1 MNYTTNLH
9 LPIIPSS
16 QYSTT
21 RVVDM
26 IAANQG
32 DSASSAFNI
41 IDTAVAGKQ
50 DQITVNPTGET
61 ATETITTMKIDG
73 VVYNVT
79 PVITIDSA
87 LSMTSTNPVENRVV
101 TNALNNKQE
110 QLTVNPTGMAEAS
123 LEKLTIDGVIYNII
137 SATTTVDNVLSMT
150 STNPVENR
158 VITNAL
164 NGKQDQLTVNPAG
177 TASASLE
184 KLTIDGVIY
193 NIISATTT
201 VDDAL
206 STTSTNPVENRVI
219 TNALDNKQEQLTV
232 NPTGTPEASLE
243 KVTIDGV
250 IYNISSAT
258 TTVDDALST
267 TSTNP
272 VENRVITNALNDK
285 VDSSTLNAM
294 SLKISDQLSQDPSA
308 EIAQSLTITVG
319 GASTIYNLPTQII
332 VDDALS
338 PTSTNPV
345 QNGVITTE
353 LNLKVSRSEL
363 DDAMDSF
370 AFSTE
375 RMESGTDLGSITI
388 GTDVW
393 NIPEIKNITVDDALS
408 PTSTNPVQNGVITTE
423 LNLKVSRSELDD
435 AMDSF
440 AFSTE
445 RMESG
450 TDLGS
455 ITIGTDVW
463 NIPEIK
469 NITVDDE
476 ISSTSENPVQ
486 NKVIKSALDLK
497 LNAADADDIS
507 ITLSE
512 NRSPNPSALTLQCVI
527 FNDSSGTTIYNMPDI
542 EAIIDEK
549 IVDFEFMN
557 AESVAEGVTD
567 AYGVIIDNKNIY
579 NFRDGRI
586 PGLFTVGY
594 NYTTPVASGDV
605 IADTGLIAAYNAH
618 MPITINGWLLSYQ
631 NVSGNDVRY
640 LTATLSGNDVLSRIV
655 VFNTSTNVAT
665 FYETA
670 GSGGGSTV
678 VVNPTL
684 GGTEPEVSGLEVD
697 GVKYAV
703 ITTQDVQ
710 SMIDT
715 AISNALKAL
724 S

>member
-79 PVITIDSA
+79 PEITIDSA
-87 LSMTSTNPVENRVV
+87 LSTTSTNPVENRVV

-110 QLTVNPTGMAEAS
+110 QLTVNPTGTAEAS

-164 NGKQDQLTVNPAG
+164 
-177 TASASLE
+177 
-184 KLTIDGVIY
+184 
-193 NIISATTT
+193 
-201 VDDAL
+201 
-206 STTSTNPVENRVI
+206 
-219 TNALDNKQEQLTV
+219 DNKQEQLTV
-232 NPTGTPEASLE
+232 NPTGTAEASLE

-267 TSTNP
+267 TSINP

-363 DDAMDSF
+363 EDSMDSF
-370 AFSTE
+370 TFSTE
-375 RMESGTDLGSITI
+375 RMEGGSNLGSITI
-388 GTDVW
+388 GTDIW
-393 NIPEIKNITVDDALS
+393 NIPESKTITVDNALS
-408 PTSTNPVQNGVITTE
+408 G
-423 LNLKVSRSELDD
+423 
-435 AMDSF
+435 
-440 AFSTE
+440 
-445 RMESG
+445 
-450 TDLGS
+450 
-455 ITIGTDVW
+455 
-463 NIPEIK
+463 
-469 NITVDDE
+469 
-476 ISSTSENPVQ
+476 TSENPVQ

-512 NRSPNPSALTLQCVI
+512 NRSPSPSALTLQCVI

-549 IVDFEFMN
+549 IVDFKFMN
-557 AESVAEGVTD
+557 AESIAEGATD

-605 IADTGLIAAYNAH
+605 IADAGLIAAYNAH

-655 VFNTSTNVAT
+655 AFNTSTNVVT
-665 FYETA
+665 FYETS

-678 VVNPTL
+678 VVNPSL

-703 ITTQDVQ
+703 VTTQDVQ
-710 SMIDT
+710 SMIDA
-715 AISNALKAL
+715 AIGNALNAL
-724 S
+724 Y

>member
-21 RVVDM
+21 HVVDM

-61 ATETITTMKIDG
+61 AIETITTMKIDG

-79 PVITIDSA
+79 PAITIDSA

-110 QLTVNPTGMAEAS
+110 QLTVNPTGIAEAS

-164 NGKQDQLTVNPAG
+164 NGKQEQLTVNPAG

-219 TNALDNKQEQLTV
+219 TNALNNKQEQLTV
-232 NPTGTPEASLE
+232 NPTGTAEASLE

-363 DDAMDSF
+363 EDSMDSF
-370 AFSTE
+370 TFSTE
-375 RMESGTDLGSITI
+375 RMEGGSNLGSITI
-388 GTDVW
+388 GTDIW
-393 NIPEIKNITVDDALS
+393 NIPESKTITVDDALS
-408 PTSTNPVQNGVITTE
+408 G
-423 LNLKVSRSELDD
+423 
-435 AMDSF
+435 
-440 AFSTE
+440 
-445 RMESG
+445 
-450 TDLGS
+450 
-455 ITIGTDVW
+455 
-463 NIPEIK
+463 
-469 NITVDDE
+469 
-476 ISSTSENPVQ
+476 TSENPVQ

-512 NRSPNPSALTLQCVI
+512 NRSPSPSALTLQCVI
-527 FNDSSGTTIYNMPDI
+527 FNDSSGTTIYNIPDI
-542 EAIIDEK
+542 EAIIDKK

-557 AESVAEGVTD
+557 AESVAEGATD
-567 AYGVIIDNKNIY
+567 AYGIIIDNKNIY

-594 NYTTPVASGDV
+594 NYTTPVVSGDV
-605 IADTGLIAAYNAH
+605 IADAGLIAAYNAH

-655 VFNTSTNVAT
+655 VFNTSTNVVT
-665 FYETA
+665 FYETS

-684 GGTEPEVSGLEVD
+684 EGTEPEVSSLEVD

-710 SMIDT
+710 SMIDA
-715 AISNALKAL
+715 AIGNALNAL
-724 S
+724 Y

>member
-32 DSASSAFNI
+32 DSDSSAFNI

-79 PVITIDSA
+79 PEITIDSA
-87 LSMTSTNPVENRVV
+87 LSTTSTNPVENRVV

-110 QLTVNPTGMAEAS
+110 QLTVNPTGIAEAS

-164 NGKQDQLTVNPAG
+164 NGKQEQLTVNPAG

-232 NPTGTPEASLE
+232 NPTGTAEASLE

-258 TTVDDALST
+258 TTVDDTLST
-267 TSTNP
+267 TSINP

-319 GASTIYNLPTQII
+319 GTSTIYNLPTQII

-363 DDAMDSF
+363 EDSMDSF
-370 AFSTE
+370 TFSTE
-375 RMESGTDLGSITI
+375 RMEGGSNLGSITI
-388 GTDVW
+388 GTDIW
-393 NIPEIKNITVDDALS
+393 NIPESKTITVDDALS
-408 PTSTNPVQNGVITTE
+408 G
-423 LNLKVSRSELDD
+423 
-435 AMDSF
+435 
-440 AFSTE
+440 
-445 RMESG
+445 
-450 TDLGS
+450 
-455 ITIGTDVW
+455 
-463 NIPEIK
+463 
-469 NITVDDE
+469 
-476 ISSTSENPVQ
+476 TSENPVQ

-512 NRSPNPSALTLQCVI
+512 NRSPSPSALTLQCVI
-527 FNDSSGTTIYNMPDI
+527 FNDSSGTTIYNIPDI
-542 EAIIDEK
+542 EAIIDKK

-557 AESVAEGVTD
+557 AESVAEGATD
-567 AYGVIIDNKNIY
+567 AYGIIIDNKNIY

-605 IADTGLIAAYNAH
+605 IADAGLIAAYNAH

-655 VFNTSTNVAT
+655 VFNTSTNVVT

-684 GGTEPEVSGLEVD
+684 EGTEPEVSGLEVD
-697 GVKYAV
+697 GVKYAM

-710 SMIDT
+710 SMIDA
-715 AISNALKAL
+715 AIGNALNAL
-724 S
+724 Y

>member
-32 DSASSAFNI
+32 DSDSSAFNI

-87 LSMTSTNPVENRVV
+87 LSTTSTNPVENRVV

-110 QLTVNPTGMAEAS
+110 QLTVNPTGTAEAS

-164 NGKQDQLTVNPAG
+164 NGKQEQLTVNPAG

-219 TNALDNKQEQLTV
+219 TNALNNKQEQLTV
-232 NPTGTPEASLE
+232 NPTGTAEASLE
-243 KVTIDGV
+243 KVTIDGI

-363 DDAMDSF
+363 EDAMDSF
-370 AFSTE
+370 TFSTE
-375 RMESGTDLGSITI
+375 RMEGGSNLGSITI
-388 GTDVW
+388 GTDIW
-393 NIPEIKNITVDDALS
+393 NIPESKTITVDDALS
-408 PTSTNPVQNGVITTE
+408 G
-423 LNLKVSRSELDD
+423 
-435 AMDSF
+435 
-440 AFSTE
+440 
-445 RMESG
+445 
-450 TDLGS
+450 
-455 ITIGTDVW
+455 
-463 NIPEIK
+463 
-469 NITVDDE
+469 
-476 ISSTSENPVQ
+476 TSENPVQ

-512 NRSPNPSALTLQCVI
+512 NRSPSPSALTLQCVI
-527 FNDSSGTTIYNMPDI
+527 LNDSSGTTIYNMPDI

-549 IVDFEFMN
+549 IVNFEFMN
-557 AESVAEGVTD
+557 AESVAEGATD

-605 IADTGLIAAYNAH
+605 IADAGLIAAYNAH

-655 VFNTSTNVAT
+655 AFNTSTNVVT

-684 GGTEPEVSGLEVD
+684 EGTEPEVSGLEVD
-697 GVKYAV
+697 GVKYV
-703 ITTQDVQ
+703 VVTMQDVQ
-710 SMIDT
+710 SMIDA
-715 AISNALKAL
+715 AIGNALNAL
-724 S
+724 Y

>member
-79 PVITIDSA
+79 PEITIDSA
-87 LSMTSTNPVENRVV
+87 LSTTSTNPVENRVV
-101 TNALNNKQE
+101 TNALNNKQD
-110 QLTVNPTGMAEAS
+110 QLTVNPTGTAEAS

-164 NGKQDQLTVNPAG
+164 NGKQEQLTVNPAG
-177 TASASLE
+177 IASASLE

-219 TNALDNKQEQLTV
+219 TNALNNKQEQLTV
-232 NPTGTPEASLE
+232 NPTGTAEASLE
-243 KVTIDGV
+243 KVAIDGV

-267 TSTNP
+267 TSINP

-319 GASTIYNLPTQII
+319 GASTIYNLPTQVI
-332 VDDALS
+332 VDNALS

-363 DDAMDSF
+363 EDSMDSF
-370 AFSTE
+370 TFSTE
-375 RMESGTDLGSITI
+375 RMEGGSNLGSITI
-388 GTDVW
+388 GTDIW
-393 NIPEIKNITVDDALS
+393 NIPESKTITVDNALS
-408 PTSTNPVQNGVITTE
+408 
-423 LNLKVSRSELDD
+423 D
-435 AMDSF
+435 
-440 AFSTE
+440 
-445 RMESG
+445 
-450 TDLGS
+450 
-455 ITIGTDVW
+455 
-463 NIPEIK
+463 
-469 NITVDDE
+469 
-476 ISSTSENPVQ
+476 TSENPVQ

-512 NRSPNPSALTLQCVI
+512 NRSPSPSALTLQCVI
-527 FNDSSGTTIYNMPDI
+527 LNDSSGTTIYNIPDI
-542 EAIIDEK
+542 EAIIDKK
-549 IVDFEFMN
+549 IVGFEFMN
-557 AESVAEGVTD
+557 TESVAEGATD

-605 IADTGLIAAYNAH
+605 IADAGLIAAYNAH

-655 VFNTSTNVAT
+655 AFNTSTNVVT
-665 FYETA
+665 FYETS

-678 VVNPTL
+678 VVNPSL
-684 GGTEPEVSGLEVD
+684 GGAEPEVSGLEVD

-703 ITTQDVQ
+703 VTTQDVQ
-710 SMIDT
+710 SMIDA
-715 AISNALKAL
+715 AIGNALNAL
-724 S
+724 Y

>member
-79 PVITIDSA
+79 PEITIDSA
-87 LSMTSTNPVENRVV
+87 LSTTSTNPVENRVV

-110 QLTVNPTGMAEAS
+110 QLTVNPTGTAEAS

-164 NGKQDQLTVNPAG
+164 NGKQEQLTVNPAG

-232 NPTGTPEASLE
+232 NPTGTAEASLE

-308 EIAQSLTITVG
+308 EIAQSITITVG

-363 DDAMDSF
+363 EDSMDSF
-370 AFSTE
+370 TFSTE
-375 RMESGTDLGSITI
+375 RMESGSNLGSITI

-393 NIPEIKNITVDDALS
+393 NIPESKNITVDDA
-408 PTSTNPVQNGVITTE
+408 
-423 LNLKVSRSELDD
+423 
-435 AMDSF
+435 
-440 AFSTE
+440 
-445 RMESG
+445 
-450 TDLGS
+450 
-455 ITIGTDVW
+455 
-463 NIPEIK
+463 
-469 NITVDDE
+469 
-476 ISSTSENPVQ
+476 ISDTSENPVQ

-512 NRSPNPSALTLQCVI
+512 NRSPSPSALTLQCVI
-527 FNDSSGTTIYNMPDI
+527 LNDSSGTTIYNMPDI
-542 EAIIDEK
+542 EAIIDKK

-557 AESVAEGVTD
+557 AESVAEGATD

-605 IADTGLIAAYNAH
+605 IADAGLIAAYNAH

-655 VFNTSTNVAT
+655 VFNTSTNVVT

-678 VVNPTL
+678 AVNPTL
-684 GGTEPEVSGLEVD
+684 EGTEPEVSGLEVD

-703 ITTQDVQ
+703 VTTQDVQ
-710 SMIDT
+710 SMIDA
-715 AISNALKAL
+715 AIGNALNAL
-724 S
+724 Y

>member
-79 PVITIDSA
+79 PEITIDSA
-87 LSMTSTNPVENRVV
+87 LSTTSTNPVENRVV

-110 QLTVNPTGMAEAS
+110 QLTVNPTGTAEAS

-164 NGKQDQLTVNPAG
+164 NGKQEQLTVNPAG

-219 TNALDNKQEQLTV
+219 TNALNNKQEQLTV
-232 NPTGTPEASLE
+232 NPTGTAEASLE
-243 KVTIDGV
+243 KVAIDGV

-267 TSTNP
+267 TSINP

-319 GASTIYNLPTQII
+319 GASTIYNLPTQVI
-332 VDDALS
+332 VDNALS

-363 DDAMDSF
+363 EDSMDSF
-370 AFSTE
+370 TFSTE
-375 RMESGTDLGSITI
+375 RMEGGSNLGSITI
-388 GTDVW
+388 GTDIW
-393 NIPEIKNITVDDALS
+393 NIPESKTITVDNALS
-408 PTSTNPVQNGVITTE
+408 
-423 LNLKVSRSELDD
+423 D
-435 AMDSF
+435 
-440 AFSTE
+440 
-445 RMESG
+445 
-450 TDLGS
+450 
-455 ITIGTDVW
+455 
-463 NIPEIK
+463 
-469 NITVDDE
+469 
-476 ISSTSENPVQ
+476 TSENPVQ

-512 NRSPNPSALTLQCVI
+512 NRSPSPSALTLQCVI
-527 FNDSSGTTIYNMPDI
+527 LNDSSGTTIYNIPDI
-542 EAIIDEK
+542 EAIIDKK
-549 IVDFEFMN
+549 IVGFEFMN
-557 AESVAEGVTD
+557 TESVAEGATD

-605 IADTGLIAAYNAH
+605 IADAGLIAAYNAH

-655 VFNTSTNVAT
+655 AFNTSTNVVT
-665 FYETA
+665 FYETS

-678 VVNPTL
+678 VVNPSL

-703 ITTQDVQ
+703 VTTQDVQ
-710 SMIDT
+710 SMIDA
-715 AISNALKAL
+715 AIGNALNAL
-724 S
+724 Y

>member
-79 PVITIDSA
+79 PEITIDSA
-87 LSMTSTNPVENRVV
+87 LSTTSTNPVENRVV

-110 QLTVNPTGMAEAS
+110 QLTVNPTGTAEAS

-164 NGKQDQLTVNPAG
+164 NGKQEQLTVNPAG

-232 NPTGTPEASLE
+232 NPTGTAEASLE

-308 EIAQSLTITVG
+308 EIAQSITITVG

-363 DDAMDSF
+363 EDSMDSF
-370 AFSTE
+370 TFSTE
-375 RMESGTDLGSITI
+375 RMESGSNLGSITI

-393 NIPEIKNITVDDALS
+393 NIPESKNITVDDA
-408 PTSTNPVQNGVITTE
+408 
-423 LNLKVSRSELDD
+423 
-435 AMDSF
+435 
-440 AFSTE
+440 
-445 RMESG
+445 
-450 TDLGS
+450 
-455 ITIGTDVW
+455 
-463 NIPEIK
+463 
-469 NITVDDE
+469 
-476 ISSTSENPVQ
+476 ISDTSENPVQ

-512 NRSPNPSALTLQCVI
+512 NRSPSPSALTLQCVI
-527 FNDSSGTTIYNMPDI
+527 LNDSSGTTIYNMPDI
-542 EAIIDEK
+542 EAIIDKK

-557 AESVAEGVTD
+557 AESVAEGATD

-605 IADTGLIAAYNAH
+605 IADAGLIAAYNAH

-655 VFNTSTNVAT
+655 VFNTSTNVVT

-684 GGTEPEVSGLEVD
+684 EGTEPEVSGLEVD

-703 ITTQDVQ
+703 VTTQDVQ
-710 SMIDT
+710 SMIDA
-715 AISNALKAL
+715 AIGNALNAL
-724 S
+724 Y

>member
-61 ATETITTMKIDG
+61 ATATITTMKIDG

-79 PVITIDSA
+79 PEITIDSA
-87 LSMTSTNPVENRVV
+87 LSTTSTNPVENRVV
-101 TNALNNKQE
+101 TNALNNKQD
-110 QLTVNPTGMAEAS
+110 QLTVNPTGTAEAS

-164 NGKQDQLTVNPAG
+164 NGKQEQLTVNPAG
-177 TASASLE
+177 IASASLE

-219 TNALDNKQEQLTV
+219 TNALNNKQEQLTV
-232 NPTGTPEASLE
+232 NPTGTAEASLE
-243 KVTIDGV
+243 KVAIDGV

-267 TSTNP
+267 TSINP

-319 GASTIYNLPTQII
+319 GASTIYNLPTQVI
-332 VDDALS
+332 VDNALS

-363 DDAMDSF
+363 EDSMDSF
-370 AFSTE
+370 TFSTE
-375 RMESGTDLGSITI
+375 RMEGGSNLGSITI
-388 GTDVW
+388 GTDIW
-393 NIPEIKNITVDDALS
+393 NIPESKTITVDNALS
-408 PTSTNPVQNGVITTE
+408 
-423 LNLKVSRSELDD
+423 D
-435 AMDSF
+435 
-440 AFSTE
+440 
-445 RMESG
+445 
-450 TDLGS
+450 
-455 ITIGTDVW
+455 
-463 NIPEIK
+463 
-469 NITVDDE
+469 
-476 ISSTSENPVQ
+476 TSENPVQ

-512 NRSPNPSALTLQCVI
+512 NRSPSPSALTLQCVI
-527 FNDSSGTTIYNMPDI
+527 LNDSSGTTIYNIPDI
-542 EAIIDEK
+542 EAIIDKK
-549 IVDFEFMN
+549 IVGFEFMN
-557 AESVAEGVTD
+557 TESVAEGATD

-605 IADTGLIAAYNAH
+605 IADAGLIAAYNAH

-655 VFNTSTNVAT
+655 AFNTSTNVVT
-665 FYETA
+665 FYETS

-678 VVNPTL
+678 VVNPSL
-684 GGTEPEVSGLEVD
+684 GGAEPEVSGLEVD

-703 ITTQDVQ
+703 VTTQDVQ
-710 SMIDT
+710 SMIDA
-715 AISNALKAL
+715 AIGNALNAL
-724 S
+724 Y

>member
-32 DSASSAFNI
+32 DSDSSAFNI

-61 ATETITTMKIDG
+61 ATETITTIKIDG

-79 PVITIDSA
+79 PAITIDSA

-110 QLTVNPTGMAEAS
+110 QLTVNPTGTAEAS

-164 NGKQDQLTVNPAG
+164 NGKQEQLTVNPAG

-232 NPTGTPEASLE
+232 NPTGTAEASLE
-243 KVTIDGV
+243 KVAIDGV

-258 TTVDDALST
+258 TTVDDALSI

-363 DDAMDSF
+363 EDSMDSF
-370 AFSTE
+370 TFSTE
-375 RMESGTDLGSITI
+375 RMEGGSNLGSITI
-388 GTDVW
+388 GTDIW
-393 NIPEIKNITVDDALS
+393 NIPESKTITVDDALS
-408 PTSTNPVQNGVITTE
+408 
-423 LNLKVSRSELDD
+423 D
-435 AMDSF
+435 
-440 AFSTE
+440 
-445 RMESG
+445 
-450 TDLGS
+450 
-455 ITIGTDVW
+455 
-463 NIPEIK
+463 
-469 NITVDDE
+469 
-476 ISSTSENPVQ
+476 TSENPVQ

-512 NRSPNPSALTLQCVI
+512 NRSPSPSALTLQCVI

-549 IVDFEFMN
+549 IVNFEFMN
-557 AESVAEGVTD
+557 TESVAEGATD

-605 IADTGLIAAYNAH
+605 IADAGLIAAYNAH

-655 VFNTSTNVAT
+655 VFNTSTNVVT
-665 FYETA
+665 FYETTS
-670 GSGGGSTV
+670 SGGGSTV

-684 GGTEPEVSGLEVD
+684 EGTEPEVSGLEVD

-703 ITTQDVQ
+703 VTTQDVQ
-710 SMIDT
+710 SMIDA
-715 AISNALKAL
+715 AIGNALNAL
-724 S
+724 Y

>member
-79 PVITIDSA
+79 PEITIDSA
-87 LSMTSTNPVENRVV
+87 LSTTSTNPVENRVV

-110 QLTVNPTGMAEAS
+110 QLTVNPTGPAEAS

-164 NGKQDQLTVNPAG
+164 NGKQEQLTVNPAG

-219 TNALDNKQEQLTV
+219 TNALNNKQEQLTV
-232 NPTGTPEASLE
+232 NPTGTAEASLE
-243 KVTIDGV
+243 KVAIDGV

-267 TSTNP
+267 TSINP

-319 GASTIYNLPTQII
+319 GASTIYNLPTQVI
-332 VDDALS
+332 VDNALS

-363 DDAMDSF
+363 EDSMDSF
-370 AFSTE
+370 TFSTE
-375 RMESGTDLGSITI
+375 RMEGGSNLGSITI
-388 GTDVW
+388 GTDIW
-393 NIPEIKNITVDDALS
+393 NIPESKTITVDNALS
-408 PTSTNPVQNGVITTE
+408 
-423 LNLKVSRSELDD
+423 D
-435 AMDSF
+435 
-440 AFSTE
+440 
-445 RMESG
+445 
-450 TDLGS
+450 
-455 ITIGTDVW
+455 
-463 NIPEIK
+463 
-469 NITVDDE
+469 
-476 ISSTSENPVQ
+476 TSENPVQ

-512 NRSPNPSALTLQCVI
+512 NRSPSPSALTLQCVI
-527 FNDSSGTTIYNMPDI
+527 LNDSSGTTIYNIPDI
-542 EAIIDEK
+542 EAIIDKK
-549 IVDFEFMN
+549 IVGFEFMN
-557 AESVAEGVTD
+557 TESVAEGATD

-605 IADTGLIAAYNAH
+605 IADAGLIAAYNAH

-655 VFNTSTNVAT
+655 AFNTSTNVVT
-665 FYETA
+665 FYETS

-678 VVNPTL
+678 VVNPSL

-703 ITTQDVQ
+703 VTTQDVQ
-710 SMIDT
+710 SMIDA
-715 AISNALKAL
+715 AIGNALNAL
-724 S
+724 Y

>member
-32 DSASSAFNI
+32 DSDSSAFNI

-79 PVITIDSA
+79 PAITIDSA

-110 QLTVNPTGMAEAS
+110 QLTVNPTGIAEAS

-164 NGKQDQLTVNPAG
+164 NGKQEQLTVNPAG

-219 TNALDNKQEQLTV
+219 TNALNNKQEQLTV
-232 NPTGTPEASLE
+232 NPTGTAEASLE
-243 KVTIDGV
+243 KVAIDGV

-363 DDAMDSF
+363 EDSMDSF
-370 AFSTE
+370 TFSTE
-375 RMESGTDLGSITI
+375 RMEGGSNLGSITI
-388 GTDVW
+388 GTDIW
-393 NIPEIKNITVDDALS
+393 NIPESKTITVDDALS
-408 PTSTNPVQNGVITTE
+408 G
-423 LNLKVSRSELDD
+423 
-435 AMDSF
+435 
-440 AFSTE
+440 
-445 RMESG
+445 
-450 TDLGS
+450 
-455 ITIGTDVW
+455 
-463 NIPEIK
+463 
-469 NITVDDE
+469 
-476 ISSTSENPVQ
+476 TSENPVQ

-512 NRSPNPSALTLQCVI
+512 NRSPSPSALTLQCVI
-527 FNDSSGTTIYNMPDI
+527 FNDSSGTTIYNIPDI
-542 EAIIDEK
+542 EAIIDKK

-557 AESVAEGVTD
+557 AESVAEGATD
-567 AYGVIIDNKNIY
+567 AYGIIIDNKNIY

-655 VFNTSTNVAT
+655 VFNTSTNVVT

-684 GGTEPEVSGLEVD
+684 EGTEPEVSGLEVD

-703 ITTQDVQ
+703 VTTQDVQ
-710 SMIDT
+710 SMIDA
-715 AISNALKAL
+715 AIGNALNAL
-724 S
+724 Y

>member
-79 PVITIDSA
+79 PEITIDSA
-87 LSMTSTNPVENRVV
+87 LSTTSTNPVENRVV

-110 QLTVNPTGMAEAS
+110 QLTVNPTGIAEAS

-164 NGKQDQLTVNPAG
+164 NGKQEQLTVNPAG

-219 TNALDNKQEQLTV
+219 TNALNNKQEQLTV
-232 NPTGTPEASLE
+232 NPTGTAEASLE

-332 VDDALS
+332 VDDTLS

-363 DDAMDSF
+363 EDSMDSF
-370 AFSTE
+370 TFSTE
-375 RMESGTDLGSITI
+375 RMEGGSNLGSITI
-388 GTDVW
+388 GTDIW
-393 NIPEIKNITVDDALS
+393 NIPESKTITVDDALS
-408 PTSTNPVQNGVITTE
+408 
-423 LNLKVSRSELDD
+423 D
-435 AMDSF
+435 
-440 AFSTE
+440 
-445 RMESG
+445 
-450 TDLGS
+450 
-455 ITIGTDVW
+455 
-463 NIPEIK
+463 
-469 NITVDDE
+469 
-476 ISSTSENPVQ
+476 TSENPVQ

-512 NRSPNPSALTLQCVI
+512 NRSPSPSALTLQCVI
-527 FNDSSGTTIYNMPDI
+527 FNDSSGTTIYNIPDI
-542 EAIIDEK
+542 EAIIDKK

-557 AESVAEGVTD
+557 AESVAEGATD
-567 AYGVIIDNKNIY
+567 AYGIIIDNKNIY

-605 IADTGLIAAYNAH
+605 IADAGLIAAYNAH

-655 VFNTSTNVAT
+655 VFNTSTNVVT

-684 GGTEPEVSGLEVD
+684 EGTEPEVSGLEVD

-703 ITTQDVQ
+703 VTTQDVQ
-710 SMIDT
+710 SMIDA
-715 AISNALKAL
+715 AIGNALNAL
-724 S
+724 Y

>member
-79 PVITIDSA
+79 PEITIDSA
-87 LSMTSTNPVENRVV
+87 LSTTSTNPVENRVV

-164 NGKQDQLTVNPAG
+164 NGKQNQLTVNPAG

-219 TNALDNKQEQLTV
+219 TNALDNKQEQLIV
-232 NPTGTPEASLE
+232 NPTGTAEASLE

-267 TSTNP
+267 TSINP

-285 VDSSTLNAM
+285 VDSSTLSAM

-308 EIAQSLTITVG
+308 EIAQSITITVG

-363 DDAMDSF
+363 EDAMDSF
-370 AFSTE
+370 TFSTE
-375 RMESGTDLGSITI
+375 RMEGGSNLGSITI
-388 GTDVW
+388 GTDIW
-393 NIPEIKNITVDDALS
+393 NIPESKTITVDDALS
-408 PTSTNPVQNGVITTE
+408 
-423 LNLKVSRSELDD
+423 D
-435 AMDSF
+435 
-440 AFSTE
+440 
-445 RMESG
+445 
-450 TDLGS
+450 
-455 ITIGTDVW
+455 
-463 NIPEIK
+463 
-469 NITVDDE
+469 
-476 ISSTSENPVQ
+476 TSENPVQ

-512 NRSPNPSALTLQCVI
+512 NRSPSPSALTLQCVI
-527 FNDSSGTTIYNMPDI
+527 LNDSSGTTIYNMPDI

-557 AESVAEGVTD
+557 TESVAEGATD
-567 AYGVIIDNKNIY
+567 AYGIIIDNKNIY

-605 IADTGLIAAYNAH
+605 IADAGLIAAYNAH

-655 VFNTSTNVAT
+655 AFNTSTNVVT

-684 GGTEPEVSGLEVD
+684 EGTEPEVSGLEVD

-710 SMIDT
+710 SMIDA
-715 AISNALKAL
+715 AIGNALNTL
-724 S
+724 Y

>member
-79 PVITIDSA
+79 PEITIDSA
-87 LSMTSTNPVENRVV
+87 LSTTSTNPVENRVV

-110 QLTVNPTGMAEAS
+110 QLTVNPTGIAEAS

-164 NGKQDQLTVNPAG
+164 NGKQEQLTVNPAG

-219 TNALDNKQEQLTV
+219 TNALNNKQEQLTV
-232 NPTGTPEASLE
+232 NPTGTAEASLE

-363 DDAMDSF
+363 EDSMDSF
-370 AFSTE
+370 TFSTE
-375 RMESGTDLGSITI
+375 RMEGGSNLGSITI
-388 GTDVW
+388 GTDIW
-393 NIPEIKNITVDDALS
+393 NIPESKTITVDDALS
-408 PTSTNPVQNGVITTE
+408 
-423 LNLKVSRSELDD
+423 D
-435 AMDSF
+435 
-440 AFSTE
+440 
-445 RMESG
+445 
-450 TDLGS
+450 
-455 ITIGTDVW
+455 
-463 NIPEIK
+463 
-469 NITVDDE
+469 
-476 ISSTSENPVQ
+476 TSENPVQ

-512 NRSPNPSALTLQCVI
+512 NRSPSPSALTLQCVI

-542 EAIIDEK
+542 EAIIDKK

-557 AESVAEGVTD
+557 AESVAEGATD

-605 IADTGLIAAYNAH
+605 IADAGLIAAYNAH

-655 VFNTSTNVAT
+655 VFNTSTNVVT
-665 FYETA
+665 FYETS

-684 GGTEPEVSGLEVD
+684 EGTEPEVSGLEVD

-703 ITTQDVQ
+703 VTTQDVQ
-710 SMIDT
+710 SMIDA
-715 AISNALKAL
+715 AIGNALNAL
-724 S
+724 Y

>member
-32 DSASSAFNI
+32 DSDSSAFNI

-79 PVITIDSA
+79 PEITIDSA
-87 LSMTSTNPVENRVV
+87 LSTTSTNPVENRVV

-110 QLTVNPTGMAEAS
+110 QLTVNPTGIAEAS

-164 NGKQDQLTVNPAG
+164 NGKQGQLTVNPAG

-219 TNALDNKQEQLTV
+219 TNALNNKQEQLTV
-232 NPTGTPEASLE
+232 NPTGTAEASLE
-243 KVTIDGV
+243 KVAIDGV

-363 DDAMDSF
+363 EDSMDSF
-370 AFSTE
+370 TFSTE
-375 RMESGTDLGSITI
+375 RMEGGSNLGSITI
-388 GTDVW
+388 GTDIW
-393 NIPEIKNITVDDALS
+393 NIPESKTITVDDALS
-408 PTSTNPVQNGVITTE
+408 G
-423 LNLKVSRSELDD
+423 
-435 AMDSF
+435 
-440 AFSTE
+440 
-445 RMESG
+445 
-450 TDLGS
+450 
-455 ITIGTDVW
+455 
-463 NIPEIK
+463 
-469 NITVDDE
+469 
-476 ISSTSENPVQ
+476 TSENPVQ

-512 NRSPNPSALTLQCVI
+512 NRSPSPSALTLQCVI

-542 EAIIDEK
+542 EAIIDKK

-557 AESVAEGVTD
+557 AESVAEGATD
-567 AYGVIIDNKNIY
+567 AYGIIIDNKNIY

-605 IADTGLIAAYNAH
+605 IADAGLIAAYNAH

-640 LTATLSGNDVLSRIV
+640 LTSTLSGNDVLSRIV
-655 VFNTSTNVAT
+655 VFNTSTNVVT

-684 GGTEPEVSGLEVD
+684 EGTEPEVSGLEVD

-710 SMIDT
+710 SMIDA
-715 AISNALKAL
+715 AIGNALNAL
-724 S
+724 Y

>member
-61 ATETITTMKIDG
+61 PTATITTMKIDG

-79 PVITIDSA
+79 PEITIDSA

-110 QLTVNPTGMAEAS
+110 QLTVNPTGTAEAS

-219 TNALDNKQEQLTV
+219 TNALNNKQEQLTV
-232 NPTGTPEASLE
+232 NPTGTAEASLE

-363 DDAMDSF
+363 EDSMDSF
-370 AFSTE
+370 TFSTE
-375 RMESGTDLGSITI
+375 RMEGGSNLGSITI
-388 GTDVW
+388 GTDIW
-393 NIPEIKNITVDDALS
+393 NIPESKAITVDDALS
-408 PTSTNPVQNGVITTE
+408 
-423 LNLKVSRSELDD
+423 D
-435 AMDSF
+435 
-440 AFSTE
+440 
-445 RMESG
+445 
-450 TDLGS
+450 
-455 ITIGTDVW
+455 
-463 NIPEIK
+463 
-469 NITVDDE
+469 
-476 ISSTSENPVQ
+476 TSENPVQ

-512 NRSPNPSALTLQCVI
+512 NRSPSPSALTLQCVI
-527 FNDSSGTTIYNMPDI
+527 FNDSSGTTIYNIPDI
-542 EAIIDEK
+542 EAIIDKK

-557 AESVAEGVTD
+557 AESVAEGATD

-605 IADTGLIAAYNAH
+605 IADAGLIAAYNAH

-655 VFNTSTNVAT
+655 VFNTSTNVVT

-684 GGTEPEVSGLEVD
+684 EGTEPEVSGFEVD

-710 SMIDT
+710 SMIDA
-715 AISNALKAL
+715 AIGNALNAL
-724 S
+724 Y

>member
-79 PVITIDSA
+79 PEITIDSA
-87 LSMTSTNPVENRVV
+87 LSTTSTNPVENRVV

-110 QLTVNPTGMAEAS
+110 QLTVNPTGTAEAS

-201 VDDAL
+201 VDNAL

-219 TNALDNKQEQLTV
+219 TNALNNKQEQLTV
-232 NPTGTPEASLE
+232 NPTGTAEASLE

-353 LNLKVSRSEL
+353 LNRKVSRSEL
-363 DDAMDSF
+363 EDAMYPF
-370 AFSTE
+370 TFSTE
-375 RMESGTDLGSITI
+375 RMEGGSNLGSITI
-388 GTDVW
+388 GTDIW
-393 NIPEIKNITVDDALS
+393 NIPESKTITVDDVLS
-408 PTSTNPVQNGVITTE
+408 G
-423 LNLKVSRSELDD
+423 
-435 AMDSF
+435 
-440 AFSTE
+440 
-445 RMESG
+445 
-450 TDLGS
+450 
-455 ITIGTDVW
+455 
-463 NIPEIK
+463 
-469 NITVDDE
+469 
-476 ISSTSENPVQ
+476 TSENPVQ

-512 NRSPNPSALTLQCVI
+512 NRSPSPSALTLQCVI
-527 FNDSSGTTIYNMPDI
+527 FNDSSGTTIYNIPDI
-542 EAIIDEK
+542 EAIIDKK

-557 AESVAEGVTD
+557 AESVAEGATD

-605 IADTGLIAAYNAH
+605 IADAGLIAAYNAH

-655 VFNTSTNVAT
+655 AFNTSTNVVT

-678 VVNPTL
+678 AVNPTL
-684 GGTEPEVSGLEVD
+684 EGAEPEVSGLEVD

-710 SMIDT
+710 SMIDA
-715 AISNALKAL
+715 AIGNALNAL
-724 S
+724 Y

>member
-79 PVITIDSA
+79 PEITIDSA
-87 LSMTSTNPVENRVV
+87 LSTTSTNPVENRVV

-110 QLTVNPTGMAEAS
+110 QLTVNPTGIAEAS

-164 NGKQDQLTVNPAG
+164 NGKQEQLTVNPAG

-219 TNALDNKQEQLTV
+219 TNALNNKQEQLTV
-232 NPTGTPEASLE
+232 NPTGTAEASLE

-258 TTVDDALST
+258 TTVDDALSI

-363 DDAMDSF
+363 EDSMDSF
-370 AFSTE
+370 TFSTE
-375 RMESGTDLGSITI
+375 RMEGGFNLGSITI
-388 GTDVW
+388 GTDIW
-393 NIPEIKNITVDDALS
+393 NIPESKTITVDDALS
-408 PTSTNPVQNGVITTE
+408 G
-423 LNLKVSRSELDD
+423 
-435 AMDSF
+435 
-440 AFSTE
+440 
-445 RMESG
+445 
-450 TDLGS
+450 
-455 ITIGTDVW
+455 
-463 NIPEIK
+463 
-469 NITVDDE
+469 
-476 ISSTSENPVQ
+476 TSENPVQ

-512 NRSPNPSALTLQCVI
+512 NRSPSPSALTLQCVI
-527 FNDSSGTTIYNMPDI
+527 LNDSSGTTIYNMPDI

-557 AESVAEGVTD
+557 TESVAEGATD

-605 IADTGLIAAYNAH
+605 IADAGLIAAYNAH

-684 GGTEPEVSGLEVD
+684 EGTEPEVSGLEVD

>member
-16 QYSTT
+16 QYSAT

-79 PVITIDSA
+79 PEITIDSA

-110 QLTVNPTGMAEAS
+110 QLTVNPTGTAEAS

-164 NGKQDQLTVNPAG
+164 NGKQEQLTVNPAG

-232 NPTGTPEASLE
+232 NPTGTAEASLE

-308 EIAQSLTITVG
+308 EIAQSITITVG

-363 DDAMDSF
+363 EDSMDSF
-370 AFSTE
+370 TFSTE
-375 RMESGTDLGSITI
+375 RMESGSNLGSITI

-393 NIPEIKNITVDDALS
+393 NIPESKNITVDDA
-408 PTSTNPVQNGVITTE
+408 
-423 LNLKVSRSELDD
+423 
-435 AMDSF
+435 
-440 AFSTE
+440 
-445 RMESG
+445 
-450 TDLGS
+450 
-455 ITIGTDVW
+455 
-463 NIPEIK
+463 
-469 NITVDDE
+469 
-476 ISSTSENPVQ
+476 ISDTSENPVQ

-512 NRSPNPSALTLQCVI
+512 NRSPSPSALTLQCVI
-527 FNDSSGTTIYNMPDI
+527 LNDSSGTTIYNMPDI

-557 AESVAEGVTD
+557 AESVAEGATD

-605 IADTGLIAAYNAH
+605 IADAGLIAAYNAH

-655 VFNTSTNVAT
+655 VFNTSTNVVT

-678 VVNPTL
+678 AVNPTL
-684 GGTEPEVSGLEVD
+684 EGTEPEVSGLEVD

-703 ITTQDVQ
+703 VTTQDVQ
-710 SMIDT
+710 SMIDA
-715 AISNALKAL
+715 AIGNALNAL
-724 S
+724 Y

>member
-79 PVITIDSA
+79 PEITIDSA
-87 LSMTSTNPVENRVV
+87 LSTTSTNPVENRVV

-110 QLTVNPTGMAEAS
+110 QLTVNPTGTAEAS

-201 VDDAL
+201 VDNAL

-219 TNALDNKQEQLTV
+219 TNALNNKQEQLTV
-232 NPTGTPEASLE
+232 NPTGTAEASLE

-353 LNLKVSRSEL
+353 LNRKVSRSEL
-363 DDAMDSF
+363 EDAMYPF
-370 AFSTE
+370 TFSTE
-375 RMESGTDLGSITI
+375 RMEGGSNLGSITI
-388 GTDVW
+388 GTDIW
-393 NIPEIKNITVDDALS
+393 NIPESKTITVDDVLS
-408 PTSTNPVQNGVITTE
+408 G
-423 LNLKVSRSELDD
+423 
-435 AMDSF
+435 
-440 AFSTE
+440 
-445 RMESG
+445 
-450 TDLGS
+450 
-455 ITIGTDVW
+455 
-463 NIPEIK
+463 
-469 NITVDDE
+469 
-476 ISSTSENPVQ
+476 TSENPVQ

-512 NRSPNPSALTLQCVI
+512 NRSPSPSALTLQCVI
-527 FNDSSGTTIYNMPDI
+527 FNDSSGTTIYNIPDI
-542 EAIIDEK
+542 EAVIDKK

-557 AESVAEGVTD
+557 AESVAEGATD

-605 IADTGLIAAYNAH
+605 IADAGLIAAYNAH

-655 VFNTSTNVAT
+655 AFNTSTNVVT

-678 VVNPTL
+678 AVNPTL
-684 GGTEPEVSGLEVD
+684 EGAEPEVSGLEVD

-710 SMIDT
+710 SMIDA
-715 AISNALKAL
+715 AIGNALNAL
-724 S
+724 Y

>member
-61 ATETITTMKIDG
+61 ATATITTMKIDG

-79 PVITIDSA
+79 PEITIDSA
-87 LSMTSTNPVENRVV
+87 LSTTSTNPVENRVV
-101 TNALNNKQE
+101 TNALNNKQD
-110 QLTVNPTGMAEAS
+110 QLTVNPTGTAEAS

-164 NGKQDQLTVNPAG
+164 NGKQEQLTVNPAG

-219 TNALDNKQEQLTV
+219 TNALNNKQEQLTV
-232 NPTGTPEASLE
+232 NPTGTAEASLE
-243 KVTIDGV
+243 KVAIDGV

-267 TSTNP
+267 TSINP

-319 GASTIYNLPTQII
+319 GASTIYNLPTQVI
-332 VDDALS
+332 VDNALS

-363 DDAMDSF
+363 EDSMDSF
-370 AFSTE
+370 TFSTE
-375 RMESGTDLGSITI
+375 RMEGGSNLGSITI
-388 GTDVW
+388 GTDIW
-393 NIPEIKNITVDDALS
+393 NIPESKTITVDNALS
-408 PTSTNPVQNGVITTE
+408 
-423 LNLKVSRSELDD
+423 D
-435 AMDSF
+435 
-440 AFSTE
+440 
-445 RMESG
+445 
-450 TDLGS
+450 
-455 ITIGTDVW
+455 
-463 NIPEIK
+463 
-469 NITVDDE
+469 
-476 ISSTSENPVQ
+476 TSENPVQ

-512 NRSPNPSALTLQCVI
+512 NRSPSPSALTLQCVI
-527 FNDSSGTTIYNMPDI
+527 LNDSSGTTIYNIPDI
-542 EAIIDEK
+542 EAIIDKK
-549 IVDFEFMN
+549 IVGFEFMN
-557 AESVAEGVTD
+557 TESVAEGATD

-605 IADTGLIAAYNAH
+605 IADAGLIAAYNAH

-655 VFNTSTNVAT
+655 AFNTSTNVVT
-665 FYETA
+665 FYETS

-678 VVNPTL
+678 VVNPSL
-684 GGTEPEVSGLEVD
+684 GGAEPEVSGLEVD

-703 ITTQDVQ
+703 VTTQDVQ
-710 SMIDT
+710 SMIDA
-715 AISNALKAL
+715 AIGNALNAL
-724 S
+724 Y

>member
-79 PVITIDSA
+79 PEITIDSA
-87 LSMTSTNPVENRVV
+87 LSTTSTNPVENRVV

-110 QLTVNPTGMAEAS
+110 QLTVNPTGTAEAS

-164 NGKQDQLTVNPAG
+164 NGKQEQLTVNPAG

-232 NPTGTPEASLE
+232 NPTGTAEASLE

-308 EIAQSLTITVG
+308 EIAQSITITVG

-363 DDAMDSF
+363 EDAMDSF
-370 AFSTE
+370 TFSTE
-375 RMESGTDLGSITI
+375 RMESGTNLGSITI

-393 NIPEIKNITVDDALS
+393 NIPESKNITVDDA
-408 PTSTNPVQNGVITTE
+408 
-423 LNLKVSRSELDD
+423 
-435 AMDSF
+435 
-440 AFSTE
+440 
-445 RMESG
+445 
-450 TDLGS
+450 
-455 ITIGTDVW
+455 
-463 NIPEIK
+463 
-469 NITVDDE
+469 
-476 ISSTSENPVQ
+476 ISDTSENPVQ

-512 NRSPNPSALTLQCVI
+512 NRSPSPSALTLQCVI
-527 FNDSSGTTIYNMPDI
+527 LNDSSGTTIYNMPDI
-542 EAIIDEK
+542 EAIIDKK

-557 AESVAEGVTD
+557 AESVAEGATD

-605 IADTGLIAAYNAH
+605 IADAGLIAAYNAH

-655 VFNTSTNVAT
+655 VFNTSTNVVT

-678 VVNPTL
+678 AVNPTL
-684 GGTEPEVSGLEVD
+684 EGTEPEVSGLEVD

-703 ITTQDVQ
+703 VTTQDVQ
-710 SMIDT
+710 SMIDA
-715 AISNALKAL
+715 AIGNALNAL
-724 S
+724 Y

>member
-16 QYSTT
+16 QYSAT

-79 PVITIDSA
+79 PEITIDSA

-110 QLTVNPTGMAEAS
+110 QLTVNPTGTAEAS

-164 NGKQDQLTVNPAG
+164 NGKQEQLTVNPAG

-232 NPTGTPEASLE
+232 NPTGTAEASLE

-285 VDSSTLNAM
+285 VDSSTLSAM

-338 PTSTNPV
+338 PTSKNPV
-345 QNGVITTE
+345 QNGIITTE

-363 DDAMDSF
+363 EDTMDSF
-370 AFSTE
+370 TFSTE
-375 RMESGTDLGSITI
+375 RMEGGSNLGSITI
-388 GTDVW
+388 GTDIW
-393 NIPEIKNITVDDALS
+393 NIPESKTITVDDALS
-408 PTSTNPVQNGVITTE
+408 DTSG
-423 LNLKVSRSELDD
+423 
-435 AMDSF
+435 
-440 AFSTE
+440 
-445 RMESG
+445 
-450 TDLGS
+450 
-455 ITIGTDVW
+455 
-463 NIPEIK
+463 
-469 NITVDDE
+469 
-476 ISSTSENPVQ
+476 NPVQ

-512 NRSPNPSALTLQCVI
+512 NRSPSPSALTLQCVI
-527 FNDSSGTTIYNMPDI
+527 LNDSSGTTIYNMPDI

-557 AESVAEGVTD
+557 AESVAEGATD

-605 IADTGLIAAYNAH
+605 IADAGLIAAYNAH

-655 VFNTSTNVAT
+655 VFNTSTNVVT
-665 FYETA
+665 FYETS

-684 GGTEPEVSGLEVD
+684 EGTEPEVSGLEVD

-703 ITTQDVQ
+703 VTTQDVQ
-710 SMIDT
+710 SMIDA
-715 AISNALKAL
+715 AIGNALNAL
-724 S
+724 Y

>member
-79 PVITIDSA
+79 PEITIDSA
-87 LSMTSTNPVENRVV
+87 LSTTSTNPVENRVV

-110 QLTVNPTGMAEAS
+110 QLTVNPTGTAEAS

-164 NGKQDQLTVNPAG
+164 NGKQEQLTVNPAG

-232 NPTGTPEASLE
+232 NPTGTAEASLE

-308 EIAQSLTITVG
+308 EIAQSITITVG

-363 DDAMDSF
+363 EDAMDSF
-370 AFSTE
+370 TFSTE
-375 RMESGTDLGSITI
+375 RMESGTNLGSITI

-393 NIPEIKNITVDDALS
+393 NIPESKNITVDDA
-408 PTSTNPVQNGVITTE
+408 
-423 LNLKVSRSELDD
+423 
-435 AMDSF
+435 
-440 AFSTE
+440 
-445 RMESG
+445 
-450 TDLGS
+450 
-455 ITIGTDVW
+455 
-463 NIPEIK
+463 
-469 NITVDDE
+469 
-476 ISSTSENPVQ
+476 ISDTSENPVQ

-512 NRSPNPSALTLQCVI
+512 NRSPSPSALTLQCVI
-527 FNDSSGTTIYNMPDI
+527 LNDSSGTTIYNMPDI
-542 EAIIDEK
+542 EAIIDKK

-557 AESVAEGVTD
+557 AESVAEGATD

-605 IADTGLIAAYNAH
+605 IADAGLIAAYNAH

-655 VFNTSTNVAT
+655 VFNTSTNVVT

-678 VVNPTL
+678 AVNPTL
-684 GGTEPEVSGLEVD
+684 EGTEPEVSGLEVD

-703 ITTQDVQ
+703 ITMQDVQ
-710 SMIDT
+710 SMIDA
-715 AISNALKAL
+715 AIGNALNAL
-724 S
+724 Y

>member
-79 PVITIDSA
+79 PEITIDSA
-87 LSMTSTNPVENRVV
+87 LSTTSTNPVENRVV

-110 QLTVNPTGMAEAS
+110 QLTVNPTGTAEAS

-164 NGKQDQLTVNPAG
+164 NGKQEQLTVNPAG

-232 NPTGTPEASLE
+232 NPTGTAEASLE

-308 EIAQSLTITVG
+308 EIAQSITITVG

-345 QNGVITTE
+345 QNGVITAE

-363 DDAMDSF
+363 EDAMDSF
-370 AFSTE
+370 TFSTE
-375 RMESGTDLGSITI
+375 RMESGTNLGSITI

-393 NIPEIKNITVDDALS
+393 NIPESKNITVDDA
-408 PTSTNPVQNGVITTE
+408 
-423 LNLKVSRSELDD
+423 
-435 AMDSF
+435 
-440 AFSTE
+440 
-445 RMESG
+445 
-450 TDLGS
+450 
-455 ITIGTDVW
+455 
-463 NIPEIK
+463 
-469 NITVDDE
+469 
-476 ISSTSENPVQ
+476 ISDTSENPVQ

-512 NRSPNPSALTLQCVI
+512 NRSPSPSALTLQCVI
-527 FNDSSGTTIYNMPDI
+527 LNDSSGTTIYNMPDI

-557 AESVAEGVTD
+557 AESVAEGATD

-605 IADTGLIAAYNAH
+605 IADAGLIAAYNAH

-655 VFNTSTNVAT
+655 VFNTSTNVVT
-665 FYETA
+665 FYETTS
-670 GSGGGSTV
+670 SGGGSTV

-684 GGTEPEVSGLEVD
+684 EGTEPEVSGIEVD

-703 ITTQDVQ
+703 VTTQDVQ
-710 SMIDT
+710 SMIDA
-715 AISNALKAL
+715 AIGNALNAL
-724 S
+724 Y

>member
-79 PVITIDSA
+79 PEITIDSA
-87 LSMTSTNPVENRVV
+87 LSTTSTNPVENRVV

-110 QLTVNPTGMAEAS
+110 QLTVNPTGIAEAS

-164 NGKQDQLTVNPAG
+164 NGKQGQLTVNPAG

-232 NPTGTPEASLE
+232 NPTGTAEASLE
-243 KVTIDGV
+243 KVTIDGI

-363 DDAMDSF
+363 EDSMDSF
-370 AFSTE
+370 TFSTE
-375 RMESGTDLGSITI
+375 RMEGGSNLGSIAI
-388 GTDVW
+388 GTDIW
-393 NIPEIKNITVDDALS
+393 NIPESKTITVDDALS
-408 PTSTNPVQNGVITTE
+408 
-423 LNLKVSRSELDD
+423 D
-435 AMDSF
+435 
-440 AFSTE
+440 
-445 RMESG
+445 
-450 TDLGS
+450 
-455 ITIGTDVW
+455 
-463 NIPEIK
+463 
-469 NITVDDE
+469 
-476 ISSTSENPVQ
+476 TSENPVQ

-512 NRSPNPSALTLQCVI
+512 NRSPSPSALTLQCVI
-527 FNDSSGTTIYNMPDI
+527 LNDSSGTTIYNMPDI
-542 EAIIDEK
+542 EAIIDKK

-557 AESVAEGVTD
+557 AESVAEGATD

-605 IADTGLIAAYNAH
+605 IADAGLIAAYNAH

-655 VFNTSTNVAT
+655 VFNTSTNVVT

-684 GGTEPEVSGLEVD
+684 EGTEPEVSSLEVD

-710 SMIDT
+710 SMIDA
-715 AISNALKAL
+715 AIGNALNAL
-724 S
+724 Y

>member
-79 PVITIDSA
+79 PEITIDSA
-87 LSMTSTNPVENRVV
+87 LSTTSTNPVENRVV

-110 QLTVNPTGMAEAS
+110 QLTVNPTGTAEAS

-232 NPTGTPEASLE
+232 NPTGTAEASLE

-353 LNLKVSRSEL
+353 LNRKVSRSEL
-363 DDAMDSF
+363 EDAMYPF
-370 AFSTE
+370 TFSTE
-375 RMESGTDLGSITI
+375 RMEGGSNLGSITI
-388 GTDVW
+388 GTDIW
-393 NIPEIKNITVDDALS
+393 NIPESKTITVDDVLS
-408 PTSTNPVQNGVITTE
+408 G
-423 LNLKVSRSELDD
+423 
-435 AMDSF
+435 
-440 AFSTE
+440 
-445 RMESG
+445 
-450 TDLGS
+450 
-455 ITIGTDVW
+455 
-463 NIPEIK
+463 
-469 NITVDDE
+469 
-476 ISSTSENPVQ
+476 TSENPVQ

-512 NRSPNPSALTLQCVI
+512 NRSPSPSALTLQCVI
-527 FNDSSGTTIYNMPDI
+527 LNDSSGTTIYNMPDI

-557 AESVAEGVTD
+557 AESVAEGATD

-605 IADTGLIAAYNAH
+605 IADAGLIAAYNAH

-655 VFNTSTNVAT
+655 VFNTSTNVVT
-665 FYETA
+665 FYETS

-684 GGTEPEVSGLEVD
+684 EGTEPEVSGLEVD

-703 ITTQDVQ
+703 VTMQDVQ
-710 SMIDT
+710 SMIDA
-715 AISNALKAL
+715 AIGNALNAL
-724 S
+724 Y

>member
-79 PVITIDSA
+79 PEITIDSA
-87 LSMTSTNPVENRVV
+87 LSTTSTNPVENRVV

-110 QLTVNPTGMAEAS
+110 QLTVNPTGIAEAS

-219 TNALDNKQEQLTV
+219 TNALNNKQEQLTV
-232 NPTGTPEASLE
+232 NPTGTAEASLE
-243 KVTIDGV
+243 KVTIDGI

-332 VDDALS
+332 VDDTLS
-338 PTSTNPV
+338 LTSTNPV

-363 DDAMDSF
+363 EDSMDSF
-370 AFSTE
+370 TFSTE
-375 RMESGTDLGSITI
+375 RMEGGSNLGSITI
-388 GTDVW
+388 GTDIW
-393 NIPEIKNITVDDALS
+393 NIPESKTITVDDALS
-408 PTSTNPVQNGVITTE
+408 
-423 LNLKVSRSELDD
+423 D
-435 AMDSF
+435 
-440 AFSTE
+440 
-445 RMESG
+445 
-450 TDLGS
+450 
-455 ITIGTDVW
+455 
-463 NIPEIK
+463 
-469 NITVDDE
+469 
-476 ISSTSENPVQ
+476 TSENPVQ

-512 NRSPNPSALTLQCVI
+512 NRSPSPSALTLQCVI

-549 IVDFEFMN
+549 IVNFEFMN
-557 AESVAEGVTD
+557 AESVAEGATD

-605 IADTGLIAAYNAH
+605 IADAGLIAAYNAH

-655 VFNTSTNVAT
+655 VFDTSTNVVT

-684 GGTEPEVSGLEVD
+684 EGTEPEVSGLEVD

-703 ITTQDVQ
+703 ITMQDVQ
-710 SMIDT
+710 SMIDA
-715 AISNALKAL
+715 AIGNALNAL
-724 S
+724 Y

>member
-79 PVITIDSA
+79 PEITIDSA
-87 LSMTSTNPVENRVV
+87 LSTTSTNPVENRVV

-110 QLTVNPTGMAEAS
+110 QLTVNPTGTAEAS

-177 TASASLE
+177 IASASLE

-219 TNALDNKQEQLTV
+219 TNALNNKQEQLTV
-232 NPTGTPEASLE
+232 NPTGTAEASLE
-243 KVTIDGV
+243 KVAIDGV

-308 EIAQSLTITVG
+308 EVAQSLTITVG

-363 DDAMDSF
+363 EDSMDSF
-370 AFSTE
+370 TFSTE
-375 RMESGTDLGSITI
+375 RMEGGSNLGSITI
-388 GTDVW
+388 GTDIW
-393 NIPEIKNITVDDALS
+393 NIPESKTITVDNALS
-408 PTSTNPVQNGVITTE
+408 
-423 LNLKVSRSELDD
+423 D
-435 AMDSF
+435 
-440 AFSTE
+440 
-445 RMESG
+445 
-450 TDLGS
+450 
-455 ITIGTDVW
+455 
-463 NIPEIK
+463 
-469 NITVDDE
+469 
-476 ISSTSENPVQ
+476 TSENPVQ

-512 NRSPNPSALTLQCVI
+512 NRSPSPSALTLQCVI
-527 FNDSSGTTIYNMPDI
+527 LNDSSGTTIYNIPDI
-542 EAIIDEK
+542 EAIIDKK
-549 IVDFEFMN
+549 IVGFEFMN
-557 AESVAEGVTD
+557 TESVAEGATD

-605 IADTGLIAAYNAH
+605 IADAGLIAAYNAH

-655 VFNTSTNVAT
+655 AFNTSTNVVT
-665 FYETA
+665 FYETS

-678 VVNPTL
+678 VVNPSL

-703 ITTQDVQ
+703 VTTQDVQ
-710 SMIDT
+710 SMIDA
-715 AISNALKAL
+715 AIGNALNAL
-724 S
+724 Y

>member
-79 PVITIDSA
+79 PEITIDSA
-87 LSMTSTNPVENRVV
+87 LSTTSTNPVENRVV

-110 QLTVNPTGMAEAS
+110 QLTVNPTGIAEAS

-164 NGKQDQLTVNPAG
+164 NGKQEQLTVNPAG

-219 TNALDNKQEQLTV
+219 TNALNNKQEQLTV
-232 NPTGTPEASLE
+232 NPTGTAEASLE

-363 DDAMDSF
+363 EDSMDSF
-370 AFSTE
+370 TFSTE
-375 RMESGTDLGSITI
+375 RMEGGSNLGSITI
-388 GTDVW
+388 GTDIW
-393 NIPEIKNITVDDALS
+393 NIPESKTITVDDALS
-408 PTSTNPVQNGVITTE
+408 
-423 LNLKVSRSELDD
+423 D
-435 AMDSF
+435 
-440 AFSTE
+440 
-445 RMESG
+445 
-450 TDLGS
+450 
-455 ITIGTDVW
+455 
-463 NIPEIK
+463 
-469 NITVDDE
+469 
-476 ISSTSENPVQ
+476 TSENPVQ
-486 NKVIKSALDLK
+486 NKVVKSALDLK

-512 NRSPNPSALTLQCVI
+512 NRSPSPSALTLQCVI
-527 FNDSSGTTIYNMPDI
+527 LNDSSGTTIYNMPDI

-549 IVDFEFMN
+549 IVDFEFIN
-557 AESVAEGVTD
+557 AESAAEGATD
-567 AYGVIIDNKNIY
+567 VYGVIIDNKNIY

-594 NYTTPVASGDV
+594 NYTTPVVSGDV
-605 IADTGLIAAYNAH
+605 IADAGLIAAYNAH

-655 VFNTSTNVAT
+655 VFNTSTNVVT

-684 GGTEPEVSGLEVD
+684 EGTEPKVSGLEVD

-703 ITTQDVQ
+703 ITMQDVQ
-710 SMIDT
+710 SMIDA
-715 AISNALKAL
+715 AIGNALNAL
-724 S
+724 Y

>member
-79 PVITIDSA
+79 PEITIDSA
-87 LSMTSTNPVENRVV
+87 LSTTSTNPVENRVV

-110 QLTVNPTGMAEAS
+110 QLTVNPTGTAEAS
-123 LEKLTIDGVIYNII
+123 SEKLTIDGVIYNII

-164 NGKQDQLTVNPAG
+164 NGKQEQLTVNPAG

-232 NPTGTPEASLE
+232 NPTGTAEASLE

-308 EIAQSLTITVG
+308 EIAQSITITVG

-363 DDAMDSF
+363 EDAMDSF
-370 AFSTE
+370 TFSTE
-375 RMESGTDLGSITI
+375 RMENGSNLGSITI

-393 NIPEIKNITVDDALS
+393 NIPESKNITVDDA
-408 PTSTNPVQNGVITTE
+408 
-423 LNLKVSRSELDD
+423 
-435 AMDSF
+435 
-440 AFSTE
+440 
-445 RMESG
+445 
-450 TDLGS
+450 
-455 ITIGTDVW
+455 
-463 NIPEIK
+463 
-469 NITVDDE
+469 
-476 ISSTSENPVQ
+476 ISDTSENPVQ

-512 NRSPNPSALTLQCVI
+512 NRSPSPSALTLQCVI
-527 FNDSSGTTIYNMPDI
+527 LNDSSGTTIYNMPDI
-542 EAIIDEK
+542 EAIIDKK

-557 AESVAEGVTD
+557 AESVAEGATD

-605 IADTGLIAAYNAH
+605 IADAGLIAAYNAH

-655 VFNTSTNVAT
+655 VFNTSTNVVT

-684 GGTEPEVSGLEVD
+684 EGTEPEVSGLEVD

-710 SMIDT
+710 SMIDA
-715 AISNALKAL
+715 AIGNALNAL
-724 S
+724 Y

>member
-21 RVVDM
+21 CVVDM

-79 PVITIDSA
+79 PEITIDSA
-87 LSMTSTNPVENRVV
+87 LSTTSINPVENRVV

-110 QLTVNPTGMAEAS
+110 QLTVNPTGTAEAS

-164 NGKQDQLTVNPAG
+164 NGKQEQLTVNPAG

-232 NPTGTPEASLE
+232 NPTGTAEASLE

-308 EIAQSLTITVG
+308 EIAQSITITVG

-363 DDAMDSF
+363 EDAMYSF
-370 AFSTE
+370 TFSTE
-375 RMESGTDLGSITI
+375 RMEGGSDLGSITI
-388 GTDVW
+388 GTDIW
-393 NIPEIKNITVDDALS
+393 NIPESKTITVDDALS
-408 PTSTNPVQNGVITTE
+408 
-423 LNLKVSRSELDD
+423 D
-435 AMDSF
+435 
-440 AFSTE
+440 
-445 RMESG
+445 
-450 TDLGS
+450 
-455 ITIGTDVW
+455 
-463 NIPEIK
+463 
-469 NITVDDE
+469 
-476 ISSTSENPVQ
+476 TSENPVQ

-512 NRSPNPSALTLQCVI
+512 NRSPSPSALTLQCVI
-527 FNDSSGTTIYNMPDI
+527 LNDSSGTTIYNMPDI
-542 EAIIDEK
+542 EAIIDKK

-557 AESVAEGVTD
+557 AESVAEGATD

-605 IADTGLIAAYNAH
+605 IADAGLIAAYNAH

-655 VFNTSTNVAT
+655 VFNTSTNVVT

-670 GSGGGSTV
+670 SSGGGSTV

-684 GGTEPEVSGLEVD
+684 EGTEPEVSGLEVD

-703 ITTQDVQ
+703 VTMQDVQ
-710 SMIDT
+710 SMIDA
-715 AISNALKAL
+715 AIGNALNAL
-724 S
+724 Y

>member
-79 PVITIDSA
+79 PEITIDSA
-87 LSMTSTNPVENRVV
+87 LSTTSTNPVENRVV

-110 QLTVNPTGMAEAS
+110 QLTVNPTGTAEAS

-164 NGKQDQLTVNPAG
+164 NGKQEQLTVNPAG

-219 TNALDNKQEQLTV
+219 TNALNNKQEQLTV
-232 NPTGTPEASLE
+232 NPTGTAEASLE
-243 KVTIDGV
+243 KVAIDGV

-267 TSTNP
+267 TSINP

-319 GASTIYNLPTQII
+319 GASTIYNLPTQVI
-332 VDDALS
+332 VDNALS

-363 DDAMDSF
+363 EDSMDSF
-370 AFSTE
+370 TFSTE
-375 RMESGTDLGSITI
+375 RMEGGSNLGSITI
-388 GTDVW
+388 GTDIW
-393 NIPEIKNITVDDALS
+393 NIPESKTITVDGALS
-408 PTSTNPVQNGVITTE
+408 
-423 LNLKVSRSELDD
+423 D
-435 AMDSF
+435 
-440 AFSTE
+440 
-445 RMESG
+445 
-450 TDLGS
+450 
-455 ITIGTDVW
+455 
-463 NIPEIK
+463 
-469 NITVDDE
+469 
-476 ISSTSENPVQ
+476 TSENPVQ

-512 NRSPNPSALTLQCVI
+512 NRSPSPSALTLQCVI
-527 FNDSSGTTIYNMPDI
+527 LNDSSGTTIYNIPDI
-542 EAIIDEK
+542 EAIIDKK
-549 IVDFEFMN
+549 IVGFEFMN
-557 AESVAEGVTD
+557 TESVAEGATD

-605 IADTGLIAAYNAH
+605 IADAGLIAAYNAH

-655 VFNTSTNVAT
+655 AFNTSTNVVT
-665 FYETA
+665 FYETS

-678 VVNPTL
+678 VVNPSL

-703 ITTQDVQ
+703 VTTQDVQ
-710 SMIDT
+710 SMIDA
-715 AISNALKAL
+715 AIGNALNAL
-724 S
+724 Y